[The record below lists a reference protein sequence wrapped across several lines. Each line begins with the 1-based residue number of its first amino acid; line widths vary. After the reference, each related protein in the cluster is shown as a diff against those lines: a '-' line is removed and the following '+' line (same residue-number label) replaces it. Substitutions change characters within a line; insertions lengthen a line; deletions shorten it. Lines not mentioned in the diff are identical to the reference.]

1 MRTILFIGAG
11 QAQSKGIS
19 TAKRLGYRVLAI
31 DGNPSAPGLE
41 LADIAKV
48 IDVTDIEEAIKM
60 AKRFKVDGVL
70 SIASDICLPAVAA
83 VNEALGLKGLS
94 KNQVNLTTNKA
105 LMRKRFRE
113 NRIPGP
119 NFSVFC
125 DEDKIVD
132 ACTTVGFPSVMKPVD
147 SAGSR
152 GVFYVNSIDQV
163 SKAFQVAKTYSHS
176 GYVILEE
183 FMPGKEVSVEAFV
196 AQGKIKILTLSDK
209 VRTPPPYLLDTALQF
224 PSAYES
230 FIQNKIKDT
239 AYRAIKVLELDNCP
253 VHMELIISDDKP
265 KIVEVASRGP
275 GFKVYTDI
283 IPHVT
288 GTDCIANQINLLF
301 NKKVDLE
308 RKGPLKGACLLFLGS
323 NQEGLVKTIKLAKNE
338 KRHPVGLEVDIYVKP
353 GDRVRKLTC
362 GADRLGHILALADTR
377 RQAVEIANEI
387 YNHVDIQIE

>member
-11 QAQSKGIS
+11 PAQSKGIS

-31 DGNPSAPGLE
+31 DGNPSAPGLG

-113 NRIPGP
+113 NSIPGP

-125 DEDKIVD
+125 DEDEIAD
-132 ACTTVGFPSVMKPVD
+132 ACTTVGFPSVIKPVD

-152 GVFYVNSIDQV
+152 GVYYVNSIDQA
-163 SKAFQVAKTYSHS
+163 SKAFQVAKTYSYS

-224 PSAYES
+224 PSAYKS
-230 FIQNKIKDT
+230 FIQNQIKDT
-239 AYRAIKVLELDNCP
+239 AYRAIKALELDNCP
-253 VHMELIISDDKP
+253 VHMELIVSDDKP

-275 GFKVYTDI
+275 GFKVYTE
-283 IPHVT
+283 T
-288 GTDCIANQINLLF
+288 G
-301 NKKVDLE
+301 
-308 RKGPLKGACLLFLGS
+308 
-323 NQEGLVKTIKLAKNE
+323 
-338 KRHPVGLEVDIYVKP
+338 
-353 GDRVRKLTC
+353 
-362 GADRLGHILALADTR
+362 
-377 RQAVEIANEI
+377 
-387 YNHVDIQIE
+387 